1 MGKPD
6 YRKMY
11 QEFEKKYNKYPVQMS
26 RSDAFLHALN
36 DGLITKEIYDG
47 ARVYY
52 GTLWNYVGD

>member
-6 YRKMY
+6 YGKMY

-26 RSDAFLHALN
+26 RSEAFRHALD

-47 ARVYY
+47 ARKYY
-52 GTLWNYVGD
+52 GELWYYVGD